1 MKKLLIAPF
10 AFFLAGL
17 LQAQAPQSMSYQAI
31 LRDAGGTAQTNTAG
45 TLGLDILQGS
55 SSGPVVYSEN
65 HTVTSNDFGLVNV
78 AIGAGTVISGSMSG
92 IDWGTGPYFVRTTL
106 NGTTMG
112 TSELLSVPYAL
123 YAGQAAGSTGGWG
136 LTGNEGTVDG
146 TNFIGTTDDTP
157 LTFKVD
163 GQKVGRIENMAN
175 ENAFIG
181 FEAGNE
187 IATGIGNSGFG
198 SWALRFHTTGNYNTA
213 MGRQALMANTTGS
226 SNTAIGSLS
235 LRSNTTGSGSTAVGI
250 YALENNTTGMD
261 NTAIGTQA
269 LKTNS
274 TGSDNTAVGKNALQ
288 LNTTGYSNTA
298 LGVDAL
304 MVNTSGYRNTAI
316 GSIALRAL
324 TTGSENTAVGYNA
337 LGELTIGTDNV
348 GVGKWALLQTTT
360 GSSNTALGVVALA
373 GNTTSSGNTAI
384 GNGAI
389 QIGPVGN
396 DNTAVGNGAMQN
408 AGGGDFNTA
417 TGHEALV
424 LQSGSYNS
432 AFGTRALSFNFLAGN
447 YNTGLGYDADVDAAN
462 RSNTIVIG
470 GNSNLAL
477 NGSNRVRIGNSSMS
491 SIGGQVNWTALSD
504 ERVKTQVRS
513 DVSGLDFISRL
524 QPVTY
529 NYSIDATAKVEGKVD
544 TTDWNGKRDIEQMRF
559 SGFLA
564 QQVERAANDANYDF
578 SGVDRPA
585 DGDGLWG
592 LRYAEFTVPLVKAVQ
607 ELSTITQEQQKLIE
621 RLEKRIAELE
631 ERN

>member
-1 MKKLLIAPF
+1 MKKLVLITLLISLAPSV
-10 AFFLAGL
+10 LS
-17 LQAQAPQSMSYQAI
+17 QAPQRMSYQAI

-78 AIGAGTVISGSMSG
+78 AIGAGTVISGSMPG

-261 NTAIGTQA
+261 NTAVGTQA

-288 LNTTGYSNTA
+288 LNTTGYGNTA
-298 LGVDAL
+298 LGSEAL
-304 MVNTSGYRNTAI
+304 KVNTVGFSNTAIGESALSSSTIGDSNTAI
-316 GSIALRAL
+316 GSDALSAL
-324 TTGSENTAVGYNA
+324 VVGA
-337 LGELTIGTDNV
+337 
-348 GVGKWALLQTTT
+348 
-360 GSSNTALGVVALA
+360 
-373 GNTTSSGNTAI
+373 GNTAI
-384 GNGAI
+384 GKYALFQNTSN
-389 QIGPVGN
+389 Q
-396 DNTAVGNGAMQN
+396 NTAVGIEALGASTGTRNVAVGSFALRIGQS
-408 AGGGDFNTA
+408 GDDNVAIGSSALYSATGSNNTA
-417 TGHEALV
+417 VGTDALNYV
-424 LQSGSYNS
+424 
-432 AFGTRALSFNFLAGN
+432 AFAGE
-447 YNTGLGYDADVDAAN
+447 YNTGLGYGVDVDGQN

-470 GNSNLAL
+470 GNANLSL
-477 NGSNRVRIGNSSMS
+477 GGSNRVRIGNSSIS

-504 ERVKTQVRS
+504 ERVKIQVRN

-544 TTDWNGKRDIEQMRF
+544 TTDWTGKRDIEQMRF

-564 QQVERAANDANYDF
+564 QQVEKAAKDANYDF

-607 ELSTITQEQQKLIE
+607 ELNTLAQQQQKLIE
-621 RLEKRIAELE
+621 ELQLRIDELE
-631 ERN
+631 RLR